1 MPREIT
7 PEVRKLVGLPK
18 VRRRPFRARLAVI
31 SVSFGAA
38 LALWGYPRIA
48 LIVLLVALGFLPV
61 IDWWEFRDAKRREA
75 IYREGEE
82 AIARIIE
89 VEPGGRTRRD
99 HIVRL
104 EFFVGRTRVETRVI
118 GAPLARRG
126 IGPGD
131 DVIVVYDQT
140 QPTHCLIVER
150 VSRA

>member
-1 MPREIT
+1 MSREIT
-7 PEVRKLVGLPK
+7 PQVRRLVGLPRA
-18 VRRRPFRARLAVI
+18 RRRPFRARLAVI
-31 SVSFGAA
+31 AIALGAA
-38 LALWGYPRIA
+38 LALWGFPRLALVILIIA
-48 LIVLLVALGFLPV
+48 LGILPV
-61 IDWWEFRDAKRREA
+61 IDWWEFRDYEQREA
-75 IYREGEE
+75 LYREGDE

-131 DVIVVYDQT
+131 DVVVVYAKEE
-140 QPTHCLIVER
+140 PARCLIVER
-150 VSRA
+150 VTR